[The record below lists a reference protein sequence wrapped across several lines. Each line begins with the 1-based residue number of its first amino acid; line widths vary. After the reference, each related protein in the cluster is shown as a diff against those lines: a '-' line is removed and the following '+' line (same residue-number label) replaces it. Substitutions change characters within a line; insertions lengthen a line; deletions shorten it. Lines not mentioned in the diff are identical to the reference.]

1 MINSQQIWY
10 GLNQKDLEEKLDSD
24 MDNGLSNEQVFENR
38 RKYGKNVLS
47 KKTEIGILR
56 KIFNSLKSPLN
67 LILIIAGATAF
78 FLGSTVDASVVFFAV
93 IINVVVG
100 IIQED
105 KADKAFEKL
114 NVAQHKSATVIRE
127 GKQKVIS
134 AKDLV
139 LGDLVILRAGMYI
152 PADIRLIEDKDL
164 LANES
169 VLTGEWMGVI
179 KKSDI
184 LEDKDLPLT
193 SQTNMLWMGTVV
205 SAGYGK
211 GLVVK
216 IGKDTELGK
225 ISKSLSDYERITPM
239 KRKMDRLVRF
249 LMITVLSATA
259 VIFILGVAKG
269 ESYVDMLLIAIAVAI
284 AVIPEGLPIATTSV
298 LAVGMKEIL
307 KKGGLVKNLLASET
321 LGNVSVILTDK
332 TGTITEAKMKLAE
345 VITLTN
351 SKEDNHEALKKGVLS
366 SDAFVEVGRKSEVI
380 VQGRPL
386 EKAIVSAGLEA
397 GISQSELET
406 ENKRLDLLLFSSKNG
421 YAISLNKLEGDKRR
435 EYIGGR
441 PERILEKSKYIFENG
456 NKREITEKDKKY
468 FLQILTEK
476 TDLGMRLT
484 AQAYRDVKKDK
495 ILDESLENLVFVAL
509 FAFDDPVRKGVK
521 ESIETTKKLGVR
533 TIMLTGDYAGTAR
546 NIAEEVGIIEK
557 GGRVLRGEDID
568 KMNDEELEEVLKEV
582 NAFARMDPSQK
593 LRISKKLK
601 AMGEIIAMTGD
612 GINDAPALRNADVG
626 MAVESGTEVAKESAD
641 LILLDNSFSVIVFA
655 VEEGRRIIDNLK
667 KITAY
672 LLSTSFSEV
681 FIVAGSLFFGL
692 PLPILASQ
700 ILWINIIEEGFM
712 NFAFVFEPKEV
723 YLKSKK
729 DRTHN
734 VEILTPRLRN
744 MITMI
749 AVITGSFLIVFYYIL
764 IKLELPMDEIRT
776 IMFVAL
782 SIDSLFFALS
792 LKSLHKPI
800 WKINIFSNKY
810 LIISWVLSLS
820 LILAGIY
827 VPFLQF
833 ILHTVPLNIFDF
845 WIMILLGIFNLA
857 LIEGAKYIFFEKGNN
872 S

>member
-1 MINSQQIWY
+1 MINFQQIWY
-10 GLNQKDLEEKLDSD
+10 SLSLKDLEKTLSA
-24 MDNGLSNEQVFENR
+24 NLKKGLSNEQVYDNR
-38 RKYGKNVLS
+38 KKYGKNILS
-47 KKTEIGILR
+47 KKTEIGILQ
-56 KIFNSLKSPLN
+56 KVFSSLKSPLN
-67 LILIIAGATAF
+67 LILLIAGITAF
-78 FLGSTVDASVVFFAV
+78 FLGSSVDAYVVFFAV

-127 GKQKVIS
+127 GKQKIIS

-139 LGDLVILRAGMYI
+139 IGDLVVLRAGMYI
-152 PADIRLIEDKDL
+152 PADIRLVEDKDL

-179 KKSDI
+179 KKSDT
-184 LEDKDLPLT
+184 LGNKDLPLT
-193 SQTNMLWMGTVV
+193 DQINMLWMGTVI
-205 SAGYGK
+205 SAGYGV
-211 GLVVK
+211 GLVVR
-216 IGKDTELGK
+216 IGKETELGK

-249 LMITVLSATA
+249 LMITVLSATIL
-259 VIFILGVAKG
+259 IFILGVVKG

-345 VITLTN
+345 ILTLTN
-351 SKEDNHEALKKGVLS
+351 SKKDNHEALKNGVLS
-366 SDAFVEVGRKSEVI
+366 SDAFVEIGRKSEVI

-386 EKAIVSAGLEA
+386 EKAIVSAGLEI
-397 GISQSELET
+397 GISQNELKT

-421 YAISLNKLEGDKRR
+421 YAISLNEFEENKQR

-441 PERILEKSKYIFENG
+441 PEIILEKSKYVFENG
-456 NKREITEKDKKY
+456 KKREITEKDKKY
-468 FLQILTEK
+468 FLKLLTEK
-476 TDLGMRLT
+476 TNLGMRLT
-484 AQAYRDVKKDK
+484 AQAYRDVKLDK
-495 ILDESLENLVFVAL
+495 ITDESLKNLVFVAL

-533 TIMLTGDYAGTAR
+533 TIMLTGDYEGTAR
-546 NIAEEVGIIEK
+546 KIAEEVGIIKK
-557 GGRVLRGEDID
+557 GDKVLRGEDID
-568 KMNDEELEEVLKEV
+568 KMNEDELEKVLKEV
-582 NAFARMDPSQK
+582 NAFARMNPSQK

-681 FIVAGSLFFGL
+681 FIVAGSLLFGL

-700 ILWINIIEEGFM
+700 ILWINIVEEGFM

-723 YLKSKK
+723 YMKNKK

-734 VEILTPRLRN
+734 AEILTPRLRN
-744 MITMI
+744 MIAMI
-749 AVITGSFLIVFYYIL
+749 AIITGSFLIAFYYFL
-764 IKLELPMDEIRT
+764 TKLGLPLDEIRT

-810 LIISWVLSLS
+810 LVISWVLSLL

-827 VPFLQF
+827 VPFLQY
-833 ILHTVPLNIFDF
+833 ILYTVPLNIFDF
-845 WIMILLGIFNLA
+845 WMMIMLGIFNLV
-857 LIEGAKYIFFEKGNN
+857 LIEGAKYIFFEKK
-872 S
+872 